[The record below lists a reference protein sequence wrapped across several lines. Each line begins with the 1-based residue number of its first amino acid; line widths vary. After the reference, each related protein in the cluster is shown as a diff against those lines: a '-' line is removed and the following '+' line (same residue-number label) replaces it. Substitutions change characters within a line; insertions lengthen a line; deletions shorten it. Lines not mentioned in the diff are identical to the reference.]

1 MRKTLHEGRFIRLV
15 DDDGWE
21 FADRVGATGVVCIA
35 AVDQEHIILVEEF
48 RSAVQRPVISLPAGL
63 IDQAPA
69 GRAQEG
75 AIEAALRELREE
87 TGYTARRIEE
97 VVSGPI
103 SAGMTTERLTFF
115 VAQELTPGAQMLD
128 GDERIKVHRVPIR
141 KLPEWLAGQ
150 AARGVDVDPKIFV
163 GLYFVR
169 RRGLIT
175 ERAHW
180 WNDWRARVSAM
191 KRGTARRADGAP
203 SRIAEDD
210 DLEQLAPPLLAA
222 RASADDA
229 LARLGKVLNWLG
241 LTIAF
246 LSGAWVLICIASLL
260 GAFGSYTDTI
270 STAIFAAGG
279 AVVGFLAWI
288 SGRAALYVLAGR

>member
-35 AVDQEHIILVEEF
+35 AVDEEHIILVEEF

-69 GRAQEG
+69 GRVQEG

-97 VVSGPI
+97 AVSGPI
-103 SAGMTTERLTFF
+103 SAGMSTERLTFF
-115 VAQELTPGAQMLD
+115 VAQDLTPGAQALD
-128 GDERIKVHRVPIR
+128 GDEHIKVHRVPVR
-141 KLPEWLAGQ
+141 RLPEWLAAQ
-150 AARGVDVDPKIFV
+150 VARGVDVDPKIFV

-169 RRGLIT
+169 RRGLVT
-175 ERAHW
+175 ERARW
-180 WNDWRARVSAM
+180 WDDWRARVTAM
-191 KRGTARRADGAP
+191 KRNTARRGDGAL

-210 DLEQLAPPLLAA
+210 AMQQIVSQAPAA
-222 RASADDA
+222 RTSTDDA

-241 LTIAF
+241 LTVALI
-246 LSGAWVLICIASLL
+246 SGVWVLVFVASLL

-270 STAIFAAGG
+270 STALLAIGG

>member
-15 DDDGWE
+15 MDDGWE

-35 AVDQEHIILVEEF
+35 AVDNEHIILVEEF

-63 IDQAPA
+63 IDEAA
-69 GRAQEG
+69 EGRVQES

-87 TGYTARRIEE
+87 TGYTARQIEE
-97 VVSGPI
+97 VTSGPI

-115 VAQELTPGAQMLD
+115 VAQELVPGPQMLD
-128 GDERIKVHRVPIR
+128 HNEHIKVHRVPVR
-141 KLPEWLAGQ
+141 RLSEWLAGQ
-150 AARGVDVDPKIFV
+150 AARGVDIDPKIFV
-163 GLYFVR
+163 GLYFVSK
-169 RRGLIT
+169 RGRIT
-175 ERAHW
+175 ERARW
-180 WNDWRARVSAM
+180 WDDWRARVAAM
-191 KRGTARRADGAP
+191 KRNTAGHQAGLATGSP
-203 SRIAEDD
+203 SRIAEP
-210 DLEQLAPPLLAA
+210 PPLRQSAA
-222 RASADDA
+222 QTSADDA

-241 LTIAF
+241 LAIAF
-246 LSGAWVLICIASLL
+246 VSGAWTLFWVAALL

-270 STAIFAAGG
+270 STAFLVVGG